1 MKCNEWNN
9 EWIAS
14 LYGEID
20 ESELGEMER
29 HLATCEGC
37 GQHLRQ
43 LGETRHLL
51 SENGPTVESGGA
63 FSPRV
68 VVLDTARG
76 RRGGGWRFAGGFAA
90 AAALFALGIFV
101 GIQAFP
107 RQPVVLA
114 GSDDGIDLSNPQ
126 STQIEAIPASDLT
139 HLKQNYETLEQRL
152 GRIETWLPKNEG
164 DRRPIIA
171 TENRLQLAVG
181 RLNQEFD
188 QRRAEDL
195 EFLFD
200 AILAADAE
208 ARQRDTRTLQ
218 VLEVM
223 EARRDP
229 NVRPR

>member
-1 MKCNEWNN
+1 MRCNEWNN
-9 EWIAS
+9 EWITS
-14 LYGEID
+14 LYEEMD
-20 ESELGEMER
+20 ESELNEMER
-29 HLATCEGC
+29 HLADCEGC
-37 GQHLRQ
+37 RHHLQ
-43 LGETRHLL
+43 QL
-51 SENGPTVESGGA
+51 SETHHVLSESSPAIDPSGA
-63 FSPRV
+63 IRPRV

-76 RRGGGWRFAGGFAA
+76 RRGGSWRFAGGFAA

-101 GIQAFP
+101 GIQTFP

-114 GSDDGIDLSNPQ
+114 SSDDGIDLSNPR
-126 STQIEAIPASDLT
+126 STQVEAIPAADLT

-152 GRIETWLPKNEG
+152 GRIENWLPQDEG
-164 DRRPIIA
+164 ERRPRIA

>member
-1 MKCNEWNN
+1 MKCHSWNDEWV
-9 EWIAS
+9 AS
-14 LYGEID
+14 LYGEMD
-20 ESELGEMER
+20 ETELSEMER
-29 HLATCEGC
+29 HLAGCEEC
-37 GQHLRQ
+37 SQHLRQ
-43 LGETRHLL
+43 LTATRQLL
-51 SENGPTVESGGA
+51 AENSSSVGQG
-63 FSPRV
+63 SPRV
-68 VVLDTARG
+68 VVLNAARP
-76 RRGGGWRFAGGFAA
+76 RRREGWRFAAGFAA

-101 GIQAFP
+101 GVQAFP
-107 RQPVVLA
+107 RQPMVLA
-114 GSDDGIDLSNPQ
+114 GNSNGIDIADPQ
-126 STQIEAIPASDLT
+126 ATKIDAIPAADIT
-139 HLKQNYETLEQRL
+139 HLRQNYATLDQRL
-152 GRIETWLPKNEG
+152 GRIENWLPQDEG
-164 DRRPIIA
+164 DRLPQIA

-195 EFLFD
+195 QFLFD